1 MFLGQLKKGY
11 RVSRAQNRK
20 LGLINVCFLTLI
32 PIFCTINHL
41 FFAHISLLQYMRT
54 NVPDVFCGGDLAT
67 FPLAMANDRL
77 VNIGHWQ
84 MAQAHGNVVT
94 M

>member
-1 MFLGQLKKGY
+1 MWLMFLRQ
-11 RVSRAQNRK
+11 APADCQFC
-20 LGLINVCFLTLI
+20 VCV
-32 PIFCTINHL
+32 
-41 FFAHISLLQYMRT
+41 SLLQYMRT

-67 FPLAMANDRL
+67 FPLAMANNRL